1 MSPRCDHWHQVWTGR
16 DPASVSWYQR
26 EPTRSLELIAG
37 AGVGVDDGIV
47 DVGGGASM
55 LTVRLADGGYRDLT
69 VVDIAR
75 PALDLLGASL
85 AAARAGHHA
94 VRLVCTDVLDW
105 QPDRRF
111 ALWHDRAV
119 NHFLTDLGERRS
131 YAALAARSVAP
142 GGHVVL
148 ASFAPDGPAQC
159 SGLPV
164 HTCEPDALAAEL
176 GPAFDLVS
184 VTRELHD
191 TPWHAK
197 QSFHYLLL
205 RRR

>member
-1 MSPRCDHWHQVWTGR
+1 MSPRCRHWDHVWTGR
-16 DPASVSWYQR
+16 DPATVSWYQR
-26 EPTRSLELIAG
+26 HPALSLELIAS
-37 AGVGVDDGIV
+37 AGVGLDDGIV
-47 DVGGGASM
+47 DVGGGGSTLAA
-55 LTVRLADGGYRDLT
+55 RLADLGHRDLT
-69 VVDIAR
+69 VVDVAQ
-75 PALDLLGASL
+75 PALDLLDASL
-85 AAARAGHHA
+85 AAGCGHHA

-105 QPDRRF
+105 RPGRRY

-119 NHFLTDLGERRS
+119 NHFLTNATERRS
-131 YAALAARSVAP
+131 YATVAAETVAS

-148 ASFAPDGPAQC
+148 AAFAPDGPERC
-159 SGLPV
+159 SNLPV
-164 HTCEPDALAAEL
+164 HRSEPDALAAEL
-176 GPAFDLVS
+176 RPAFDLIS